1 MSLKTVTFDK
11 SKLLVVSKNGL
22 EYLDDEGRRCVID
35 FHTCRENARDLLKMP
50 AWLWARHPN
59 YVGLRNILGEPPYIT
74 LATNP
79 PTRFLFPMP
88 GPSVKDPGKQASSLE
103 PRDFHE
109 FDMRLHREAVVRT
122 FDVT

>member
-1 MSLKTVTFDK
+1 
-11 SKLLVVSKNGL
+11 
-22 EYLDDEGRRCVID
+22 
-35 FHTCRENARDLLKMP
+35 
-50 AWLWARHPN
+50 
-59 YVGLRNILGEPPYIT
+59 

-109 FDMRLHREAVVRT
+109 FDMRLHREAGVRT